1 MFALTN
7 GMGLARTT
15 RFVVWA
21 SPRSI
26 PVKRRIQ
33 DPIKRVLSKNKAVE
47 MNSAVEL
54 DEITCPF
61 CGLCCDDLRVRIDS
75 GHIDVVKNGC
85 SLSQKR
91 FQESSIDDE
100 KTSFTPRVN
109 NRTTSL
115 DSAVDRAAEILRR
128 SRLPVIAGLATDVS
142 GARAAMG
149 LADRCGA
156 VVDHINSAG
165 LFRNL
170 HVLQDS
176 GWITATLT
184 EIRNRA
190 DLLIII
196 GEQIFERFPRLLERV
211 IIPKKTL
218 WKDDWKPMFLKGA
231 HQRDLVVV
239 RPPSESP
246 LPDMLAKRN
255 PKVLSVPLELLG
267 ELAGVLRA
275 LLRDAPLQAKSV
287 GDVDL
292 NNLQDLAT
300 RLKRAKFSGVIW
312 FAGEFEFPHAELAIE
327 AWSELVRDLNT
338 VTRCSGLPLGGNDG
352 DVTANQVCIW
362 QSGYPLRTSYNRS
375 QPHYDPL
382 ANSCTRLLAS
392 GEADALLWLS
402 TYTSQPTTPT
412 TNLPTIV
419 LGHPNSTFDTA
430 PEVFIPVGVP
440 GIDHAGHL
448 FRADNVVALP
458 LKQLRQSPLPS
469 TAIVIHQIRAKL

>member
-15 RFVVWA
+15 RFVGWA

-61 CGLCCDDLRVRIDS
+61 CGLCCDDLRIRIDS

-85 SLSQKR
+85 SLSQTR
-91 FQESSIDDE
+91 FQESSLDDE
-100 KTSFTPRVN
+100 KASFTPRVN

-196 GEQIFERFPRLLERV
+196 GEQIFERFPRLLER
-211 IIPKKTL
+211 
-218 WKDDWKPMFLKGA
+218 
-231 HQRDLVVV
+231 
-239 RPPSESP
+239 
-246 LPDMLAKRN
+246 
-255 PKVLSVPLELLG
+255 
-267 ELAGVLRA
+267 
-275 LLRDAPLQAKSV
+275 
-287 GDVDL
+287 
-292 NNLQDLAT
+292 
-300 RLKRAKFSGVIW
+300 
-312 FAGEFEFPHAELAIE
+312 
-327 AWSELVRDLNT
+327 
-338 VTRCSGLPLGGNDG
+338 
-352 DVTANQVCIW
+352 
-362 QSGYPLRTSYNRS
+362 
-375 QPHYDPL
+375 
-382 ANSCTRLLAS
+382 
-392 GEADALLWLS
+392 
-402 TYTSQPTTPT
+402 
-412 TNLPTIV
+412 
-419 LGHPNSTFDTA
+419 
-430 PEVFIPVGVP
+430 
-440 GIDHAGHL
+440 
-448 FRADNVVALP
+448 
-458 LKQLRQSPLPS
+458 
-469 TAIVIHQIRAKL
+469 